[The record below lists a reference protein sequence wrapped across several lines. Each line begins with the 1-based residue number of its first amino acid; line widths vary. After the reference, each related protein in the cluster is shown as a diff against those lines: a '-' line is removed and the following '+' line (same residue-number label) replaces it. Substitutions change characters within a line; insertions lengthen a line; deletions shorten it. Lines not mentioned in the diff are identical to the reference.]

1 MSVAELSGTNVFDVG
16 YEITQMLEAD
26 LKEVVEIEEA
36 TGLSRWG
43 YEAYK
48 MELFNNPM
56 SIMRVARGLTEI
68 DGRYRI
74 LGFVASR
81 VTFDELHINNIA
93 THPDFRRMRIGSELL
108 KNVIRQSYGYG
119 ARRCLLEVRVTNEP
133 AQRLYERLGFRVIGR
148 RRDYYTQPTEDAL
161 VMQVI
166 Y

>member
-1 MSVAELSGTNVFDVG
+1 MSATLFDVG

-26 LKEVVEIEEA
+26 LPAVVELEEM

-48 MELFNNPM
+48 IELFYNPM
-56 SIMRVARGLTEI
+56 SIMRVARGLTE
-68 DGRYRI
+68 RSRV

-93 THPDFRRMRIGSELL
+93 VHPDFRRIRIASELL
-108 KNVIRQSYGYG
+108 KTVIRQSYSYG
-119 ARRCLLEVRVTNEP
+119 SRRCLLEVRASNEP
-133 AQRLYERLGFRVIGR
+133 AQCLYRKLGFRVIGR

-161 VMQVI
+161 VMQLI